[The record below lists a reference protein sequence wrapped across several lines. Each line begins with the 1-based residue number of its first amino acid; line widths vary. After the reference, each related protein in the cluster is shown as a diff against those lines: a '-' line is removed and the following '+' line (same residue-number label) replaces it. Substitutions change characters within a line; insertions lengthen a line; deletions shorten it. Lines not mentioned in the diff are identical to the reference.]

1 MIIAKI
7 AQPKTVVPNP
17 IPEAL
22 APPRPAP
29 KDPALQL
36 IVLYS
41 SIFCFLSS
49 LFNHLRIRS

>member
-22 APPRPAP
+22 APPMPAP

-41 SIFCFLSS
+41 SIFCFLFS
-49 LFNHLRIRS
+49 LLNHLRIRS